1 MSFVLMLMVVVMV
14 LFLVV
19 VVAFL
24 DLCRLEVGHW
34 SKALLA
40 KVVFDCPPLYL
51 VLQDSKKGIKV
62 MRH

>member
-14 LFLVV
+14 LFLVVV

-34 SKALLA
+34 SKALLTQ
-40 KVVFDCPPLYL
+40 VVLHCPPLHL
-51 VLQDSKKGIKV
+51 VLYKI
-62 MRH
+62 